1 MIVFQSSTNL
11 KILNNKCLIWRV
23 ILACKNV
30 KFFVKNL
37 FHNCLTIRGINTYLC
52 LPFEIKEGKRLLTLL
67 VGKKKN
73 TLEFQIQDKNYS

>member
-1 MIVFQSSTNL
+1 MPST
-11 KILNNKCLIWRV
+11 
-23 ILACKNV
+23 NV

-52 LPFEIKEGKRLLTLL
+52 HPFEIKEGKRLLTLL

-73 TLEFQIQDKNYS
+73 TLEFQIQDKNYSKKNTMESLILAQDER